1 MALTQIALITIVR
14 GRWWCQTCAIKLL
27 IRRLDGR
34 QVVVTGLGG
43 FASSIT
49 LGFYHSC
56 AVLVSGFKKEEGKR
70 GCWLCGYVCRD
81 RWGLWHWGGLRA

>member
-1 MALTQIALITIVR
+1 MALTQIALTTIVR
-14 GRWWCQTCAIKLL
+14 GQWSFQTCAIKLL

-34 QVVVTGLGG
+34 QVAVTGLGG

-56 AVLVSGFKKEEGKR
+56 AVLVSGFREGV
-70 GCWLCGYVCRD
+70 GCVDTCAWTDGAFGIGAV
-81 RWGLWHWGGLRA
+81 